1 MRKRNIALF
10 AFLDIIVSAVGL
22 FLMLNMT
29 NPTESGPLGML
40 VLMVLIYSLTF
51 GVVLLG
57 AMLVLFIIRLIIP
70 AKATTTAETRRYWRL
85 RKTIAICAVLAAT
98 PMLVISLNSIGQL
111 RFVDVLLI
119 LATELVAVFYISKK
133 MYLP

>member
-51 GVVLLG
+51 GIVLLG

-70 AKATTTAETRRYWRL
+70 AKTTTTAEARRYWRL

-119 LATELVAVFYISKK
+119 FATELVAVFYISKK